1 LGWGACSGV
10 AQIIMQRLD
19 GHWVAKRV
27 GILEHYKSMTL
38 AEIVLFDAY
47 LLLANK
53 QTWECWRTIRQL
65 EELLPM
71 KRRTIL
77 YAKKSLIKRG
87 WIQKIGRSGVH
98 IPKLYRYAGKVQ
110 NMHLS
115 SKPDDMKVQNMHLY
129 SGGKK
134 DRKCKMGTSKV
145 HDMHPGCKM
154 GTSKVQNGHPIIE
167 DGSIIEDDNILL
179 GGSENSEISGLCKLP
194 EEDRLYLNLL
204 KSIPNY
210 PFNFERDL
218 SFIRDLLVDFPTLDL
233 EQEIKDW
240 KTWLLDRKL
249 KGNINYRSRLRRWL
263 KNSIRYKEEQDG
275 KYGNNRSQS
284 QAYGKKKGRKGFD
297 LPSDYP
303 IDAGGPDEET

>member
-1 LGWGACSGV
+1 
-10 AQIIMQRLD
+10 MQKLN

-65 EELLPM
+65 EKILPM
-71 KRRTIL
+71 KKDSIL
-77 YAKKSLIKRG
+77 RAKKKLVERG
-87 WIQKIGRSGVH
+87 WIQEISRTGVF
-98 IPKLYRYAGKVQ
+98 IPKLYRYAGEKED
-110 NMHLS
+110 NNHHLS
-115 SKPDDMKVQNMHLY
+115 HLGEHLSRLGEQTSQGERKHLSHLGEQKFPQKRHLSHLGEQKVAF
-129 SGGKK
+129 GG
-134 DRKCKMGTSKV
+134 T
-145 HDMHPGCKM
+145 
-154 GTSKVQNGHPIIE
+154 IIE
-167 DGSIIEDDNILL
+167 DGNIIEDDNILL